1 MIGAASGGA
10 VLCLALL
17 AYAPDAS
24 RPAANAV
31 PVLVA
36 GAGGLAA
43 GGIVAWALAR
53 TAGNPLRRAAVA
65 MMGVMGAALV
75 GGLTVPAHGIA
86 GAWGL
91 AVLFALCLAAIALAW
106 HLTLRAPRS

>member
-1 MIGAASGGA
+1 
-10 VLCLALL
+10 VNAL
-17 AYAPDAS
+17 
-24 RPAANAV
+24 

-53 TAGNPLRRAAVA
+53 TAGNPLRRATLA
-65 MMGVMGAALV
+65 MMGVMGTAVV
-75 GGLTVPAHGIA
+75 GALTVPANALA

-91 AVLFALCLAAIALAW
+91 GILFALCLGAIAVVW
-106 HLTLRAPRS
+106 RSVLRAPRS